1 MKLTN
6 MNLAPLHQNMIVVAK
21 QKKFAIH
28 MNTNSILE
36 VLLLTVNAKQKK
48 FAIQMNIK
56 KVLAHQQQIGFVKKR
71 NVLVLM
77 VLLLMDHRVIIMV
90 RHRVILVSLDII

>member
-1 MKLTN
+1 
-6 MNLAPLHQNMIVVAK
+6 
-21 QKKFAIH
+21 
-28 MNTNSILE
+28 MNTNSILEVLLLTVNAKRKQIAIQMSTNSIQE